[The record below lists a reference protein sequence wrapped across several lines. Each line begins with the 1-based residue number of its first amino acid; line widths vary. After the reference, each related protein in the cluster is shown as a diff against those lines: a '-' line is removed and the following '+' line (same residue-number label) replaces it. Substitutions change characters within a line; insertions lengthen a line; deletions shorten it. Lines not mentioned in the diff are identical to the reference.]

1 MGSLQSKI
9 AIWNMALD
17 HLKEAPLSSTTDED
31 AFCKWLQR
39 NYDQTRDYVLGRY
52 IWKFAQARAAIAAE
66 SAAPAFGW
74 TKQFVMPSDMI
85 RLIPLTLNGA
95 WMGTP
100 IAYELEGNANGDQVV
115 LCNWDAGALNI
126 RYIRRI
132 TNEGKFTNDFCE
144 VLAIRL
150 ARRMAHW
157 ATGKNSLVQTLD
169 AMMKETMEEVKQTEA
184 FQTLGGQY
192 YDDDIASSREQV
204 F

>member
-17 HLKEAPLSSTTDED
+17 HLQEAPLSSLVDND
-31 AFCKWLQR
+31 PFCRWLQR
-39 NYDQTRDYVLGRY
+39 NYDQTRDYVMGRY
-52 IWKFAQARAAIAAE
+52 IWKFAKTRAQIAAE
-66 SAAPAFGW
+66 ATAPAFGW
-74 TKQFVMPSDMI
+74 AYQYIMPNDMI
-85 RLIPLTLNGA
+85 RLLPLTSNGV

-100 IAYELEGNANGDQVV
+100 IPYELEGNAGGDQVV
-115 LCNWDAGALNI
+115 LCDVVGPLKVH
-126 RYIRRI
+126 YITRI

-157 ATGKNSLVQTLD
+157 ATGKNSFVQTLD
-169 AMMKETMEEVKQTEA
+169 AMMKETMEEVRQTEA
-184 FQTLGGQY
+184 FQTIGGQY

-204 F
+204 Y

>member
-9 AIWNMALD
+9 GIWNMALD

-31 AFCKWLQR
+31 PFCKWLQR
-39 NYDQTRDYVLGRY
+39 NYDQQRDYLLGRY
-52 IWKFAQARAAIAAE
+52 LWKFAQARASISAE
-66 SAAPAFGW
+66 VAAPAFGW
-74 TKQFVMPSDMI
+74 NYQYLGPADMI
-85 RLIPLTLNGA
+85 RLIPPTYDGK

-100 IAYELEGNANGDQVV
+100 VPYELESNAGGDQVI
-115 LCNWDAGALNI
+115 LTNLEAPMKL

-157 ATGKNSLVQTLD
+157 ATGKNSFVQTLD
-169 AMMKETMEEVKQTEA
+169 AMMKETMQEVKETET
-184 FQTLGGQY
+184 FQVVGGMY
-192 YDDDIASSREQV
+192 YDDDIATEREGIY
-204 F
+204 